1 MTTSNTAEQKSVIG
15 KKELRSIFLRSL
27 SLEYSWNYERQQN
40 MGYCFAML
48 PAIKKIY
55 QKKEDQIA
63 AAKRHMEFF
72 NTTPYISTA
81 VFGIST
87 AMEESNARN
96 EDFDTSSIN
105 NVKVALMGPLAGIG
119 DSMFWGTLRVIATG
133 IGTSLAMQGSILGPL
148 LFWLIFNVPAFAVRY
163 ICLKFGYKFGTSF
176 LNKIEESGMMPKL
189 TFGAAVLGLMV
200 IGAMIPSMITV
211 NIAGA
216 IGSGDAAVKV
226 QEILDGIMPNLVP
239 FAMTL
244 GIYGLLQKKVKVSW
258 ILIVLMIV
266 GIVGALL
273 GILKF
278 DENQILKNGEYI
290 YAQRAEIEKIADA
303 VCEKGFDN
311 ILFTSSG
318 GSLAMMQPFD
328 YMISVMSNLNVQ
340 SQISAELLVE
350 GNNHLTDKT
359 LVFMA
364 SKSGDTKET
373 VAAAKYVKEKG
384 ATIVS
389 VLGVDNS
396 PMGELSDYSVV
407 YKDGRPQEYVLYMLI
422 GKLLENKGFFDDY
435 KQFADELKNLPAALV
450 SVGKASEPKA
460 RAYAEKYKDDPYQI
474 WIGSGNLWGPTYS
487 FAMCV
492 LEESQW
498 LRTKS
503 VTSPEFF
510 HGTIELVEKGVCV
523 ALNMTEGQTR
533 KLDQR
538 VKDFVGQYTD
548 DFTVFDTADYEL
560 PGISDKFRWMLSP
573 VVINAV
579 LSRVSKNFEQIRD
592 HSLDIRRYYRKVEY

>member
-1 MTTSNTAEQKSVIG
+1 
-15 KKELRSIFLRSL
+15 
-27 SLEYSWNYERQQN
+27 
-40 MGYCFAML
+40 
-48 PAIKKIY
+48 
-55 QKKEDQIA
+55 
-63 AAKRHMEFF
+63 
-72 NTTPYISTA
+72 
-81 VFGIST
+81 
-87 AMEESNARN
+87 
-96 EDFDTSSIN
+96 
-105 NVKVALMGPLAGIG
+105 
-119 DSMFWGTLRVIATG
+119 
-133 IGTSLAMQGSILGPL
+133 
-148 LFWLIFNVPAFAVRY
+148 
-163 ICLKFGYKFGTSF
+163 
-176 LNKIEESGMMPKL
+176 MM
-189 TFGAAVLGLMV
+189 V
-200 IGAMIPSMITV
+200 
-211 NIAGA
+211 
-216 IGSGDAAVKV
+216 
-226 QEILDGIMPNLVP
+226 
-239 FAMTL
+239 
-244 GIYGLLQKKVKVSW
+244 
-258 ILIVLMIV
+258 
-266 GIVGALL
+266 
-273 GILKF
+273 KF

-328 YMISVMSNLNVQ
+328 YMISVMSNMNVQ

-373 VAAAKYVKEKG
+373 VAAA
-384 ATIVS
+384 
-389 VLGVDNS
+389 
-396 PMGELSDYSVV
+396 YSVV

-579 LSRVSKNFEQIRD
+579 LSRVSKNFEQIRN

>member
-1 MTTSNTAEQKSVIG
+1 
-15 KKELRSIFLRSL
+15 
-27 SLEYSWNYERQQN
+27 
-40 MGYCFAML
+40 
-48 PAIKKIY
+48 
-55 QKKEDQIA
+55 
-63 AAKRHMEFF
+63 
-72 NTTPYISTA
+72 
-81 VFGIST
+81 
-87 AMEESNARN
+87 
-96 EDFDTSSIN
+96 
-105 NVKVALMGPLAGIG
+105 
-119 DSMFWGTLRVIATG
+119 
-133 IGTSLAMQGSILGPL
+133 
-148 LFWLIFNVPAFAVRY
+148 
-163 ICLKFGYKFGTSF
+163 
-176 LNKIEESGMMPKL
+176 MM
-189 TFGAAVLGLMV
+189 V
-200 IGAMIPSMITV
+200 
-211 NIAGA
+211 
-216 IGSGDAAVKV
+216 
-226 QEILDGIMPNLVP
+226 
-239 FAMTL
+239 
-244 GIYGLLQKKVKVSW
+244 
-258 ILIVLMIV
+258 
-266 GIVGALL
+266 
-273 GILKF
+273 KF

-290 YAQRAEIEKIADA
+290 YAQRTEIEKIADA

-396 PMGELSDYSVV
+396 PLGELSDYSVI

>member
-1 MTTSNTAEQKSVIG
+1 
-15 KKELRSIFLRSL
+15 
-27 SLEYSWNYERQQN
+27 
-40 MGYCFAML
+40 
-48 PAIKKIY
+48 
-55 QKKEDQIA
+55 
-63 AAKRHMEFF
+63 
-72 NTTPYISTA
+72 
-81 VFGIST
+81 
-87 AMEESNARN
+87 
-96 EDFDTSSIN
+96 
-105 NVKVALMGPLAGIG
+105 
-119 DSMFWGTLRVIATG
+119 
-133 IGTSLAMQGSILGPL
+133 
-148 LFWLIFNVPAFAVRY
+148 
-163 ICLKFGYKFGTSF
+163 
-176 LNKIEESGMMPKL
+176 
-189 TFGAAVLGLMV
+189 
-200 IGAMIPSMITV
+200 
-211 NIAGA
+211 
-216 IGSGDAAVKV
+216 
-226 QEILDGIMPNLVP
+226 
-239 FAMTL
+239 
-244 GIYGLLQKKVKVSW
+244 
-258 ILIVLMIV
+258 
-266 GIVGALL
+266 
-273 GILKF
+273 
-278 DENQILKNGEYI
+278 
-290 YAQRAEIEKIADA
+290 
-303 VCEKGFDN
+303 
-311 ILFTSSG
+311 
-318 GSLAMMQPFD
+318 
-328 YMISVMSNLNVQ
+328 MSNLNVQ

-396 PMGELSDYSVV
+396 PLGELSDYSVI

-579 LSRVSKNFEQIRD
+579 LSRVSKNFEQIRN

>member
-1 MTTSNTAEQKSVIG
+1 
-15 KKELRSIFLRSL
+15 
-27 SLEYSWNYERQQN
+27 
-40 MGYCFAML
+40 
-48 PAIKKIY
+48 
-55 QKKEDQIA
+55 
-63 AAKRHMEFF
+63 
-72 NTTPYISTA
+72 
-81 VFGIST
+81 
-87 AMEESNARN
+87 
-96 EDFDTSSIN
+96 
-105 NVKVALMGPLAGIG
+105 
-119 DSMFWGTLRVIATG
+119 
-133 IGTSLAMQGSILGPL
+133 
-148 LFWLIFNVPAFAVRY
+148 
-163 ICLKFGYKFGTSF
+163 
-176 LNKIEESGMMPKL
+176 MM
-189 TFGAAVLGLMV
+189 V
-200 IGAMIPSMITV
+200 
-211 NIAGA
+211 
-216 IGSGDAAVKV
+216 
-226 QEILDGIMPNLVP
+226 
-239 FAMTL
+239 
-244 GIYGLLQKKVKVSW
+244 
-258 ILIVLMIV
+258 
-266 GIVGALL
+266 
-273 GILKF
+273 KF

-435 KQFADELKNLPAALV
+435 KQFADELKNLPA
-450 SVGKASEPKA
+450 
-460 RAYAEKYKDDPYQI
+460 
-474 WIGSGNLWGPTYS
+474 GNLWGPTYS

-579 LSRVSKNFEQIRD
+579 LSRVSKNFEQIRN
-592 HSLDIRRYYRKVEY
+592 HSLDLRRYYRKVEY